1 MSLALTSKRI
11 WVTRPEAQSG
21 YLTESL
27 TKEGAETYTL
37 PLLEISAAADPTELN
52 AALAQ
57 LAQFDLA
64 VFISPSAL
72 NAVFT
77 ALNAP
82 WPADIAV
89 AVVGPGSAQRAAEL
103 GVQHIIVPPQQF
115 DGEGL
120 LSELGAQIGKK
131 IVLFRGNGGRD
142 ILPAGLAAAG
152 AEVTLVTAYQRS
164 APQLDADEIERQLN
178 LGCDGIII
186 SSSEAAQHL
195 FNWAGGETRLKLQC
209 AVYFVPHQRIA
220 AALQANGVHNIVQTA
235 AGDDGITR
243 SICRYFSPVLSPKKQ
258 SLNE

>member
-1 MSLALTSKRI
+1 MSLALAAKRI
-11 WVTRPEAQSG
+11 WVTRPEAQAG
-21 YLTESL
+21 YLIASL
-27 TKEGAETYTL
+27 NQEGLDTYTL
-37 PLLEISAAADPTELN
+37 PLLNISAAADSTELN
-52 AALAQ
+52 AALTQ

-72 NAVFT
+72 NAVFA
-77 ALNAP
+77 ALSTP
-82 WPADIAV
+82 WPADLAV

-120 LSELGAQIGKK
+120 LSELGPQTGKK

-142 ILPAGLAAAG
+142 ILPTGLRAAG

-164 APQLDADEIERQLN
+164 APQLDADEIARQLQ
-178 LGCDGIII
+178 LGCDGIVI

-220 AALQANGVHNIVQTA
+220 AALQANGAHNIVQTA

-243 SICRYFSPVLSPKKQ
+243 SICRYFLPALSPKK
-258 SLNE
+258 